1 MIFYIALA
9 VFILAVIAWRSIR
22 YIRRARQAKRWCSV
36 AYRAWLL
43 KRADECDLER
53 RP

>member
-1 MIFYIALA
+1 MIPLIALI
-9 VFILAVIAWRSIR
+9 VVILAILIWRSIR
-22 YIRRARQAKRWCSV
+22 YIKRARQAKRWCSV

-43 KRADECDLER
+43 KRADECELER

>member
-9 VFILAVIAWRSIR
+9 VFILAVLIWRSFR
-22 YIRRARQAKRWCSV
+22 YLKRARQAKRWCQ
-36 AYRAWLL
+36 AAHQRWLVETP
-43 KRADECDLER
+43 DECELER